1 MQCKICNKEFQTFK
15 ELTTHLVKEHN
26 YKADDLYNYYGYSFE
41 TREATCPICGKKFIM
56 EWRQVKKHKEGT
68 GRGITCGRACS
79 SAFMNL
85 VYGNPSCR
93 PEVKEKKKQKALEKY
108 GVENVFQAKEVK
120 EKIKKVNL
128 EKIGVEY
135 PMQSSEVRK
144 KSKDTNL
151 KKYGVE
157 HVSQRE
163 DIKEEKKKKSLDK
176 YGVENIS
183 QAEEVK
189 EKKKK
194 KSLEIYGTEYIL
206 QAPEVRDKIR
216 ETNLKKY
223 GVENPFQSEEVQEKA
238 KQTNLEKYGVEYVS
252 QAPEIKEK
260 IKDTNLRKYGVEY
273 AITSEEVKEKSK
285 NSLLNRFG
293 VKCSFQS
300 PEVQEKIKE
309 TNLKKYGFDRASK
322 SPEVK
327 EKIKKTNIEKYGVP
341 YTLQSSEVKEKAK
354 QTNLEKYGVEYP
366 MQLLETQEKAK
377 KTNLEKYGT
386 EYGSQTPEVKKR
398 RRETSMKRFG
408 VPYPFMAEEIKK
420 QIKESVLEKYGVEY
434 FCQHEKC
441 INTNPHRISVVNKKF
456 HKLLEA
462 NKIESK
468 LEYIIEDYGYDLKV
482 GDTLIEID
490 PYFTH
495 NSTVGPC
502 FGGKESEPK
511 SFDYHLEKTNFAK
524 EHGFN
529 CIHIFDWDDK
539 DKIVAL
545 FKDRKAVYARKCE
558 VKEISKKEVDEF
570 LNMYHLQG
578 ATKQLQYAYGLYN
591 EGKLIE
597 VMTFGKPRYNKN
609 YEYEL
614 LRLCTVTGLIVIGG
628 ANKLL
633 NYFEEKIKP
642 KSIISYCDLSK
653 FNGNVYE
660 KLGFKLKEQTEPA
673 KHWYNFK
680 TKRHI
685 TDNLLRQRGFD
696 QLHKANFGKGT
707 SNEKL
712 MLEHGYVEIYDCG
725 QLVFVK

>member
-1 MQCKICNKEFQTFK
+1 MKCKICNKEFSSNL
-15 ELTTHLVKEHN
+15 ELTIHLVKEHG
-26 YKADDLYNYYGYSFE
+26 YVAEDLYKYFNYNFE
-41 TREATCPICGKKFIM
+41 SKEATCPICGKSFM
-56 EWRQVKKHKEGT
+56 MDSRQLKKHKEGIAKA
-68 GRGITCGRACS
+68 ITCGRKCA
-79 SAFMNL
+79 SAFVNL
-85 VYGNPSCR
+85 VYGNPSTR
-93 PEVKEKKKQKALEKY
+93 PEVKEKKKQSSLKKY
-108 GVENVFQAKEVK
+108 GVENVFQAKEIKQKSK
-120 EKIKKVNL
+120 ETNL
-128 EKIGVEY
+128 RKRGVEY
-135 PMQSSEVRK
+135 AMQSPEVRK

-194 KSLEIYGTEYIL
+194 KSLETYGTEYTL

-216 ETNLKKY
+216 GTNLKKY
-223 GVENPFQSEEVQEKA
+223 GFENPFQSEEVQEKA

-252 QAPEIKEK
+252 QAQEIKEK

-327 EKIKKTNIEKYGVP
+327 EKVKKTNIEKYGVP
-341 YTLQSSEVKEKAK
+341 CTLQSSEVKEKVK

-366 MQLLETQEKAK
+366 MQLLEIQEKAK

-408 VPYPFMAEEIKK
+408 VPHPFMAEEIKK

-441 INTNPHRISVVNKKF
+441 INTNPHRISVINKKF

-462 NKIESK
+462 NKIESE

-545 FKDRKAVYARKCE
+545 FKDRKTVYARKCE

-614 LRLCTVTGLIVIGG
+614 LRLCTVTGLVVIGG

-633 NYFEEKIKP
+633 NYFEEKVKP

-653 FNGNVYE
+653 FNGEVYE
-660 KLGFKLKEQTEPA
+660 KLGFTLKEQTEPA